1 MERRR
6 RDEGETKVVATALS
20 LGRVFGSR
28 SLRRTFEREEKDGML
43 GRARENAARHPMGDA
58 EPFER

>member
-1 MERRR
+1 M
-6 RDEGETKVVATALS
+6 S

-28 SLRRTFEREEKDGML
+28 SLRRTFEEEEKDEML
-43 GRARENAARHPMGDA
+43 GRARENAAARHPMGDA

>member
-1 MERRR
+1 M
-6 RDEGETKVVATALS
+6 S

-28 SLRRTFEREEKDGML
+28 SLRRTFEEEEEKDEML
-43 GRARENAARHPMGDA
+43 GRARENAAARHPMGDA